1 MATMRSQLA
10 LYTRHHCDRRLM
22 MASLMATEVKGAAAC
37 V

>member
-10 LYTRHHCDRRLM
+10 LYTCHHCDRRLM
-22 MASLMATEVKGAAAC
+22 MAGLMATEVKGVVAC